1 MYQKQNPYQIKCER
15 KIFNVQCV
23 LHVTNSK
30 VPPNEHLKIV
40 ALFDQPHLHA
50 TLYP

>member
-1 MYQKQNPYQIKCER
+1 MSFLYVSKR

-40 ALFDQPHLHA
+40 ALFAQPHLHA